1 MTVRRKEDGPGSRS
15 RYRSERVVRDGG
27 RWYFLT
33 REGTAEGPFEC
44 EADALEQLEV
54 YVRLAINDML
64 AREFAVELQA

>member
-1 MTVRRKEDGPGSRS
+1 VIADR
-15 RYRSERVVRDGG
+15 G

-54 YVRLAINDML
+54 YVRLAVNDL
-64 AREFAVELQA
+64 LVEESAFSLQN